1 MQDFLELRI
10 AVGDLVGNRSISD
23 MMTPLT
29 RRAETVLNRRLRTMW
44 QVDEFTPAWTDNVA
58 DLPADFLQLVA
69 SNNMLTIGAGTI
81 TRRPYYTC
89 PEDIAYYAAL
99 PTITTG
105 PTGTNWLLTQ
115 FENAYLYAVG
125 VEAAKHLRQPEVALT
140 TQGLL
145 DSELMAI
152 KIEDDRA
159 RYSNKAV
166 RVAGLTP

>member
-1 MQDFLELRI
+1 MLDFLELRI

-23 MMTPLT
+23 ALPFLT

-44 QVDEFTPAWTDNVA
+44 QIEEFTPSWTDNEA
-58 DLPADFLQLVA
+58 PLPDDFLQLVG
-69 SNNMLTIGAGTI
+69 SNNNLTIGAGTV
-81 TRRPYYTC
+81 TRKPYYTC
-89 PEDIAYYAAL
+89 PEDIEYYAAL

-105 PTGTNWLLTQ
+105 PTGTNWLLVQ

-125 VEAAKHLRQPEVALT
+125 VEAAKHLREAEQALSISA
-140 TQGLL
+140 LL
-145 DSELMAI
+145 EQELQAI

-159 RYSNKAV
+159 RYSNRSV